1 MSISSTGPLRVEEN
15 VVLGEVALAIKPGT
29 KADVQER
36 AIDAALAEAFHV
48 LSAELGLTLAA
59 PPHRYAQQLDGKDA
73 EGRIRFQ
80 VRGRIEGDCIV
91 PARLRKVHA
100 RPHADERNKV
110 RVAKKAKAEE
120 GS

>member
-1 MSISSTGPLRVEEN
+1 MSTPGPLRVEEN
-15 VVLGEVALAIKPGT
+15 VVLGEVALTIKPGT
-29 KADVQER
+29 KADAQER

-48 LSAELGLTLAA
+48 LSDQLGLTLAA

-100 RPHADERNKV
+100 RPHADERAKA
-110 RVAKKAKAEE
+110 RAEKKAKADKEA
-120 GS
+120 